1 MIFDVA
7 ALESLNNLLATAG
20 IFAAALCALLLVD
33 LWRGRALNAF
43 VRTWGLPI
51 AFGISTISIV
61 LTLVYSELF
70 GITPCGFC
78 WLERMALYP
87 QVLLIGVAFYYKDR
101 FMPRYGIALSIFGF
115 VLSLYHHY
123 IQMGGTEFIA
133 CPTSGAE
140 CAKRFMF
147 EYGFVTFPLLSAVL
161 FAILIVLYV
170 YILRSNKAPTV

>member
-7 ALESLNNLLATAG
+7 ALESLNYVLATLGLVA
-20 IFAAALCALLLVD
+20 IALCAFILFD
-33 LWRGRALNAF
+33 LWRGQTLKP
-43 VRTWGLPI
+43 VVQKWGLLF
-51 AFGISTISIV
+51 AFGVSAVSIV

-87 QVLLIGVAFYYKDR
+87 QVLLIGVSFYYKDS
-101 FMPRYGIALSIFGF
+101 FMPRYGIALSAFGF

-161 FAILIVLYV
+161 FAILIAVYL
-170 YILRSNKAPTV
+170 YILRSNKA